1 MIFTIAAKEL
11 KSLFAS
17 PLAWAVLAVT
27 QLIMSYWFLRLVEEF
42 LDRQSQFIHLPNP
55 PGVTEVVATQLF
67 ATTAGLF
74 LFAVPMLAMRLI
86 AEERRNQT
94 IVLLV
99 SAPISMADIVF
110 GKFLGIM
117 VFLLMIVGLV
127 ALMPISLAASTR
139 LDYGLLASLILGLS
153 LLAACFAAVSLFVSC
168 LTTQPMLAALGSFA
182 VLLGTLLIGAVAEE
196 GLRVRG
202 VLVPASLVRVLTPM
216 KNFETFGKGLLDTYA
231 VACLLLLVM
240 LFLVLAIRQLD
251 ARRLRG

>member
-1 MIFTIAAKEL
+1 
-11 KSLFAS
+11 
-17 PLAWAVLAVT
+17 
-27 QLIMSYWFLRLVEEF
+27 
-42 LDRQSQFIHLPNP
+42 
-55 PGVTEVVATQLF
+55 
-67 ATTAGLF
+67 
-74 LFAVPMLAMRLI
+74 MRLI

-99 SAPISMADIVF
+99 SAPVSMTDIVF

-117 VFLLMIVGLV
+117 AFLLMIIGLI
-127 ALMPISLAASTR
+127 ALMPFSLAGSTR
-139 LDYGLLASLILGLS
+139 LDYGLLASLILGLT

-168 LTTQPMLAALGSFA
+168 LTAQPILAALGGFA
-182 VLLGTLLIGAVAEE
+182 ILLGTLLIGAVAEE

-202 VLVPASLVRVLTPM
+202 VLVPASLVRVLAPM
-216 KNFETFGKGLLDTYA
+216 KNFEAFGKGLLDTYA